1 MEFTE
6 MRNKLMENF
15 NEMTKDVDHLFEVAV
30 NKDELW
36 NLYLDSFPAGTNEIY
51 RERRWHDC
59 SCCRQFIKTIGNV
72 VVIKNGEIITIWD
85 FRTDDSTYQPVL
97 DALSSFIKS
106 HAVSNIF
113 VSKFKKIGTLQNYE
127 ELENGKVQE
136 WTHFYLELPDKFVD
150 RSSRSEGDI
159 KGSFRDTRNVFK
171 RSLDEI
177 TMDAIDTILEL
188 TNSNTLYKGEE
199 WKGVLGE
206 FKKYKKEYDKLT
218 SDVERDNYAW
228 EQSVKAGI
236 AIGRIRNH
244 SIGTLLVNVS
254 EEMDLDT
261 AVKKYEQIVAPVNY
275 KRPKAIYTKKM
286 LEDAKKTITELGY
299 LDSLQRRFANLDD
312 ITVNNILFSNRD
324 AAKRIVGADDIF
336 GEMEKDVAVNPR
348 KFSKVDEIPVK
359 DFIENILPTAKD
371 IEIYLENKHTSNMV
385 SLIAP
390 KIKNSKTMFKWNNG
404 FSWAYSGNITDSD
417 ITQRVQNAG
426 GRIDGVLRFSHS
438 WNYEGMRN
446 GSLMDLHV
454 FMPGSNQKV
463 EYKNGK
469 EIHDNY
475 GNNERVG
482 WNHRQHLPSGGVQ
495 DVDYVNVAPVGYIPV
510 ENTTFPSIEKLKEG
524 IYTFKIHNWNFRNP
538 TTGGFKAEI
547 AFDGQVYRFIR
558 REPLQHKEWITLAK
572 LELKNG
578 HFEIIEMMENDTTPI
593 EIWGLKTNQFI
604 PVSAISYSP
613 NYFDEQDG
621 IGHRHLFFFLKD
633 CVNAEEPNGYYNEFL
648 KNELAEHKRVFEAL
662 GAKCHVE
669 NTEDQLSGI
678 GFSMTKRAELIVKVK
693 GATERIMKVKF

>member
-15 NEMTKDVDHLFEVAV
+15 NEMVKDVDHLFEVAV

-59 SCCRQFIKTIGNV
+59 SCCRQFIKTIGNA
-72 VVIKNGEIITIWD
+72 VVIRNNQIVTIWD

-106 HAVSNIF
+106 HAVSDIF

-159 KGSFRDTRNVFK
+159 KGGFRDTRNVFK

-177 TMDAIDTILEL
+177 TMDSIDTILEL
-188 TNSNTLYKGEE
+188 INSNTLYKGEE

-261 AVKKYEQIVAPVNY
+261 AVKKYEQIVAPANY

-348 KFSKVDEIPVK
+348 KFSKVDEIPVR

-371 IEIYLENKHTSNMV
+371 VEIYLENKHTPNMV

-390 KIKNSKTMFKWNNG
+390 KNKDAKTMFKWDNG

-495 DVDYVNVAPVGYIPV
+495 DVDYTSIAPVGYIPV

-633 CVNAEEPNGYYNEFL
+633 CVNTEEPNGYYNEFL

-669 NTEDQLSGI
+669 DTEDQLSGI

>member
-15 NEMTKDVDHLFEVAV
+15 NEMVKDVDHLFEVAV
-30 NKDELW
+30 DKDELW

-59 SCCRQFIKTIGNV
+59 SCCHQFIKTIGNV

-106 HAVSNIF
+106 HAVSDIF

-127 ELENGKVQE
+127 ELENGKVHE
-136 WTHFYLELPDKFVD
+136 WTHFYVELPDNLVD

-159 KGSFRDTRNVFK
+159 KGGFRDTRNVFK

-177 TMDAIDTILEL
+177 TMEAIDTILEL
-188 TNSNTLYKGEE
+188 INSNTLYKGEE

-228 EQSVKAGI
+228 EQSIKAGI

-261 AVKKYEQIVAPVNY
+261 AVKKYEQIVAPANY

-336 GEMEKDVAVNPR
+336 GDMEKDVAVNPR
-348 KFSKVDEIPVK
+348 KFSKVDEISAT
-359 DFIENILPTAKD
+359 DFIDKVIPTAK
-371 IEIYLENKHTSNMV
+371 EVEVFVENKHDKNFV
-385 SLIAP
+385 SMIAP
-390 KIKNSKTMFKWNNG
+390 YNKDAKTMFKWDNG
-404 FSWAYSGNITDSD
+404 LSWAYTGNITDSD
-417 ITQRVQNAG
+417 MKQNVKAAG
-426 GRIDGVLRFSHS
+426 GNVDGVLRFSIQ
-438 WNYEGMRN
+438 WNESGKDN
-446 GSLMDLHV
+446 SDLDAHCIEPTGNEIY
-454 FMPGSNQKV
+454 FGNCRKPEISKLGGQLDIDITQPIRQMPGKAS
-463 EYKNGK
+463 
-469 EIHDNY
+469 
-475 GNNERVG
+475 
-482 WNHRQHLPSGGVQ
+482 
-495 DVDYVNVAPVGYIPV
+495 V
-510 ENTTFPSIEKLKEG
+510 ENITWLDKSRMKPGVYKFFVNQYEARGSK
-524 IYTFKIHNWNFRNP
+524 
-538 TTGGFKAEI
+538 GFKAEVE
-547 AFDGQVYRFIR
+547 FDGEIYSFEYNHPVRGNVQVAEVTMDNNGNFTI
-558 REPLQHKEWITLAK
+558 KEK
-572 LELKNG
+572 LSGNST
-578 HFEIIEMMENDTTPI
+578 ISSRN
-593 EIWGLKTNQFI
+593 IWGVNTNQFV
-604 PVSAISYSP
+604 PVSVISYSP

-633 CVNAEEPNGYYNEFL
+633 CVNTEEPNGYYNEFL

-669 NTEDQLSGI
+669 DTEDQLSGI

>member
-177 TMDAIDTILEL
+177 TMDSIDTILEL
-188 TNSNTLYKGEE
+188 INSNTLYKGEE

-206 FKKYKKEYDKLT
+206 FKKYKKEYDKLI

-261 AVKKYEQIVAPVNY
+261 AVKKYEQIVAPANY
-275 KRPKAIYTKKM
+275 KRPKAIYTKRM

-621 IGHRHLFFFLKD
+621 IGHRHLFFFVKD